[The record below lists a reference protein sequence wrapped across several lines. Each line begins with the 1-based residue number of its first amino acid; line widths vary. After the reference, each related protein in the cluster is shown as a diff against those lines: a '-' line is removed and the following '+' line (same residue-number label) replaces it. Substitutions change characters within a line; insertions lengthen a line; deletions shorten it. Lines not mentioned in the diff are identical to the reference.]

1 MKAMVSLRFALVLAV
16 VANFI
21 DSEAKFLERSEK
33 APVRRCLD
41 GSTPRRLR
49 RRERRLLALDPSGY
63 TCHRLY
69 SRLSCCPSFGHF
81 HEFVDP
87 KIFSATNNTECAK
100 LLEEIKCAQ
109 CSPHAQYLFH
119 FPDRQGAPDNELAFP
134 VLCRDYCKQLYF
146 ACRSQMTGLFQT
158 TSDEFCN
165 LYAAKDNGIC
175 FPDSPRKQVQGPD
188 SNYLNQMDDYYKME
202 QINRF
207 NKITTIWFRKTSI
220 CSCDVESAT
229 RRAAR

>member
-1 MKAMVSLRFALVLAV
+1 MHFMVMELTMTGVMIGCASKTLLPMNLSTTTSLYEDYSVIKR
-16 VANFI
+16 NFSQWI
-21 DSEAKFLERSEK
+21 Q
-33 APVRRCLD
+33 
-41 GSTPRRLR
+41 
-49 RRERRLLALDPSGY
+49 
-63 TCHRLY
+63 
-69 SRLSCCPSFGHF
+69 
-81 HEFVDP
+81 
-87 KIFSATNNTECAK
+87 IFSATNNTECAK